1 MSIYMKINGI
11 EGGITAT
18 GYEDA
23 IKIIS
28 LEEGVNTHS
37 TALIPGHSQT
47 RSVSHPQHREFF
59 LTKKVDNAS
68 IKLYDIMHKAQAFPE
83 VTIDFVRS
91 GSSNP
96 EPYLQ
101 YTLDNV
107 LVTGIRTLTTGENE
121 RPLEILHLNYTKI
134 QKRYTPTNP
143 DLTAGSP
150 SATLYDLATG
160 TNSSD

>member
-23 IKIIS
+23 IKIIR
-28 LEEGVNTHS
+28 LEEGVGSHS
-37 TALIPGHSQT
+37 TPLIPGHSKT
-47 RSVSHPQHREFF
+47 RSVSHPQHREIL
-59 LTKKVDNAS
+59 LTKKVDNSS
-68 IKLYDIMHKAQAFPE
+68 IKLYESLHKAQAFPE
-83 VTIDFVRS
+83 VTIDFLRS

-96 EPYLQ
+96 QPYMQ
-101 YTLDNV
+101 YTLNNV
-107 LVTGIRTLTTGENE
+107 LITGFRTLTTSDSD
-121 RPLEILHLNYTKI
+121 RPIEILRLNYTKI

-160 TNSSD
+160 TNSTA